1 MSLALAFLA
10 IMAFAILAYVLL
22 DGFDLGIGI
31 LSLRTTAAERDQ
43 MLATIGPFWDANET
57 WLVLGVGVL
66 LVAFPAAHGI
76 ILGRLYTPVCIML
89 LALIV
94 RGASYDFRVKAQ
106 AKHQARWDLAFGIG
120 SLLASLAQGFMLGSF
135 VLGFRHDFM
144 ATAFALLIGVSL
156 AAGYTWLGAG
166 WLVLKTRGTMQTK
179 ARTWIKPFALMTA
192 IGIAAVS
199 VCTPLA
205 SEYVSTRWLIWPN
218 TVWLAPIPLS
228 SAVLIFLAVR
238 NAKKSDN
245 VKPYLLACGVFLL
258 AFFGLAYSLFPF
270 IVMDQLTYLQ
280 AAASPATLRVIF
292 IAVAITLPMVIAYSI
307 YTHIVFRG
315 PMTTDGH

>member
-1 MSLALAFLA
+1 MSLALVFLA

-31 LSLRTTAAERDQ
+31 LSLRATATERDQ

-76 ILGRLYTPVCIML
+76 ILGQLYTPVCVML

-106 AKHQARWDLAFGIG
+106 AKHQAGWDLAFGIG
-120 SLLASLAQGFMLGSF
+120 SLLASLAQGFMLGRF
-135 VLGFRHDFM
+135 VLGFRHDLM
-144 ATAFALLIGVSL
+144 ATAFAMLIAASL
-156 AAGYTWLGAG
+156 AAGYAWLGAG
-166 WLVLKTRGTMQTK
+166 WLVLKTRGKMQTR
-179 ARTWIKPFALMTA
+179 ARQWIKPFAFITA
-192 IGIAAVS
+192 AGIAAVS
-199 VCTPLA
+199 ICTPLV
-205 SEYVSTRWLIWPN
+205 SEYVSTRWFAWPN
-218 TVWLAPIPLS
+218 TLWLAPIPLS
-228 SAVLIFLAVR
+228 SAGLIFFAVR
-238 NAKKSDN
+238 DTKKSTTI
-245 VKPYLLACGVFLL
+245 KPYLLACGVFLL
-258 AFFGLAYSLFPF
+258 AFFGLAYSLFPYV
-270 IVMDQLTYLQ
+270 VMDQLTYLQ
-280 AAASPATLRVIF
+280 AAASPATLSVIF

-315 PMTTDGH
+315 PITTHGH